1 MPPVSDRRRHREA
14 LQILIGRI
22 VSGETEPEELRLS
35 EADLMDEFDVS
46 RGVAREVIRAL
57 EERGLVTVK
66 HGVGAWVNPHTDWDT
81 GHPDVLA
88 GLLGGPE
95 GDSVRSE
102 ANTFLLLEF
111 EFAVEL
117 ATAHASDHRSISH
130 MREAVGRLEQAC
142 AGVTL
147 DDAMYSEA
155 SEAFFSALLR
165 GAGNRVFRSLAMRS
179 IELISL
185 VPATLP
191 NATDAREQLVPHYR
205 ELATGIAGGNHER
218 SLQLLRELFTLEG
231 RAGADTATGELS
243 PV

>member
-22 VSGETEPEELRLS
+22 VSCQTAPDELRLS
-35 EADLMDEFDVS
+35 EAEVMDEFKVS

-66 HGVGAWVNPHTDWDT
+66 HGAGAWVNPATNWDT

-88 GLLGGPE
+88 GLLAGPE
-95 GDSVRSE
+95 RDGVRSE

-117 ATAHASDHRSISH
+117 AATHANGHKFVSR

-142 AGVTL
+142 AGDTL
-147 DDAMYSEA
+147 DEEMYRRA
-155 SEAFFSALLR
+155 SEAFFSAVLS
-165 GAGNRVFRSLAMRS
+165 GAENRVFRSLAMRS

-185 VPATLP
+185 VPATLS
-191 NATDAREQLVPHYR
+191 NAIDAREQLVPHYR
-205 ELATGIAGGNHER
+205 KLATGIAAENRER
-218 SLQLLRELFTLEG
+218 ALHLLRELFTLEG
-231 RAGADTATGELS
+231 RVVADAPPAELS
-243 PV
+243 AV